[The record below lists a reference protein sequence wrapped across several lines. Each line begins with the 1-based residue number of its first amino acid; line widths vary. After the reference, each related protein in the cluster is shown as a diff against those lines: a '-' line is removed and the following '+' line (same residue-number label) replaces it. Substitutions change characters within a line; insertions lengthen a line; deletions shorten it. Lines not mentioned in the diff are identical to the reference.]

1 MSQDRHGTTSVQLA
15 DVSVL
20 FRIPTQ
26 RIGSFKEYVLQRLA
40 RRIHYRDLWALRGVS
55 LDILPGESFG
65 IVGRNGAGKSTL
77 LKVICR
83 VLRPTGGR
91 VVIRGRVAP
100 LLELGAGFHPDLTGR
115 ENVVMNATILGHSRA
130 AILEAMDEI
139 IGFSELEGFIDAP
152 IRTFSSGMTA
162 RLGFAV
168 ATQFRPEVL
177 VLDEVLAVGDVGF
190 QEKCLARIHG
200 FREQGTTILLVSH
213 SLDTIDSHCDRAVWL
228 DQGRIAAL
236 GIPSE
241 VLPQYADAMT
251 AGC

>member
-1 MSQDRHGTTSVQLA
+1 VNHDRHGTTPVQLT

-20 FRIPTQ
+20 FRVPTQ
-26 RIGSFKEYVLQRLA
+26 RILSFKEYVLQRLA
-40 RRIHYRDLWALRGVS
+40 MRIHYRDLWALRGVS

-83 VLRPTGGR
+83 VLRPTSGR

-213 SLDTIDSHCDRAVWL
+213 SLDTIEGHCDRAAWL

-241 VLPQYADAMT
+241 VLPQYADAM
-251 AGC
+251 AVV